1 MPNAGGL
8 DYPAPPALILWNVL
22 VFTLSYFPHVF
33 FFLSFVFIFYL
44 VVLDRILELNGYPRD
59 TYFF

>member
-8 DYPAPPALILWNVL
+8 DYPAPPALILWTVL
-22 VFTLSYFPHVF
+22 VFLSYFPHVF
-33 FFLSFVFIFYL
+33 FFLSFVLIFYL

-59 TYFF
+59 TCFF